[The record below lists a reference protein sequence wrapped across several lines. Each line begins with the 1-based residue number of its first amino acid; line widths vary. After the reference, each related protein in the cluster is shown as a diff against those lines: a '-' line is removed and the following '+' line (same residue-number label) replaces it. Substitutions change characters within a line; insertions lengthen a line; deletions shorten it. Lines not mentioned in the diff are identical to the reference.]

1 MDCRTLYGNI
11 AKMKTRYKFLKTGYK
26 SGHGDMKW
34 KVGKWY
40 THDGGLDMC
49 QSGFH
54 CSKGIYQAFNYVQ
67 GPILAKVEV
76 DGKSI
81 IEDDKEV
88 WEKMRII
95 KSWRWTKR
103 DSVLFSIYAASLV
116 LKNFEKKHPNDKRPR
131 QAIQAA
137 KRWVNSPT
145 KKNMSAAESAG
156 GSAWP
161 AACSA
166 AGSAWSAAE
175 STVGSAVRSAVWSA
189 DSAARSAAR
198 FTSYKKLDK
207 WMKRHLKNLRVLQQ
221 LK

>member
-1 MDCRTLYGNI
+1 
-11 AKMKTRYKFLKTGYK
+11 MKTRYKFLKTGYK
-26 SGHGDMKW
+26 SKHGDMKW

-137 KRWVNSPT
+137 RRWVNNPT
-145 KKNMSAAESAG
+145 KKNMSAAESA
-156 GSAWP
+156 AW
-161 AACSA
+161 
-166 AGSAWSAAE
+166 SAWSAA
-175 STVGSAVRSAVWSA
+175 WSA
-189 DSAARSAAR
+189 AWFVDESARSAAW
-198 FTSYKKLDK
+198 SVAKKLDK